1 MSIEI
6 AAFMDAS
13 IKIKDVTR
21 YLEEWAPLS
30 YQESYDNAGLI
41 TGDPNTE
48 VTGILVTLDCT
59 EEVVDEA
66 INSRCNLIVA
76 HHPIVFKG
84 LRKLTGINY
93 VERTVIKAIR
103 NEISLYAIHTN
114 LDNVHTGVNKMIC
127 EKIGLKNFKVL
138 APRTD
143 TLNKLVTFVP
153 RESAGKVTDAL
164 YEAGAGQ
171 VGDYKNCSFQ
181 LEGVGTFMPTESTS
195 PFIGEHH
202 KQTYVGESRV
212 EVIFPGYLKNKILG
226 ALKSSH
232 PYEEVA
238 YYLIPLLNENQQVG
252 SGMIGELETP
262 EEPLQF
268 LHSLKNKMNLSVI
281 RHTAPPSKDI
291 KKIAVCGGAGSF
303 LLPNA
308 IQAGADAFVTA
319 DLKYHQFFDADNKIM
334 IADIGH
340 YESEVFTK
348 DLLIQVLTKK
358 FHTFAIIFS
367 KTRTNPIS
375 YI

>member
-1 MSIEI
+1 
-6 AAFMDAS
+6 MDAS

-30 YQESYDNAGLI
+30 YQESYDNSGLI

-48 VTGILVTLDCT
+48 VKGILLSLDCT
-59 EEVVDEA
+59 EDVVDEA
-66 INSRCNLIVA
+66 ISSGCNLIVA

-84 LRKLTGINY
+84 LRKLTGSTY

-103 NEISLYAIHTN
+103 NDVALYAIHTN
-114 LDNVHTGVNKMIC
+114 LDNVHTGVNRTIC
-127 EKIGLKNFKVL
+127 EKIGLKNLKVL
-138 APRTD
+138 APKND
-143 TLNKLVTFVP
+143 TLNKLVTFIP
-153 RESAGKVTDAL
+153 KENASQVTKAL
-164 YEAGAGQ
+164 YDAGAGQ
-171 VGDYKNCSFQ
+171 VGDYENCSFQ
-181 LEGVGTFMPTESTS
+181 LDGIGTFMPTESTS
-195 PFIGEHH
+195 PYIGEHQ
-202 KQTYVGESRV
+202 KQTYVDETRV
-212 EVIFPGYLKNKILG
+212 ELVFPGHLKGKILK
-226 ALKSSH
+226 ALKAAH

-238 YYLIPLLNENQQVG
+238 YYFLPLLNENQHVG
-252 SGMIGELETP
+252 SGMIGDLVIP

-268 LHSLKNKMNLSVI
+268 LQSLKIKMNLSVI
-281 RHTAPPSKDI
+281 RYTAPLTKNI
-291 KKIAVCGGAGSF
+291 QKIAVCGGAGSF

-319 DLKYHQFFDADNKIM
+319 DLKYHQFFDADQKIM

-340 YESEVFTK
+340 YESEVYTK
-348 DLLIQVLTKK
+348 ELLMQVLTKK

>member
-1 MSIEI
+1 
-6 AAFMDAS
+6 MDAS

-30 YQESYDNAGLI
+30 YQESYDNSGLI
-41 TGDPNTE
+41 TGNANDE
-48 VTGILVTLDCT
+48 VKGLLISLDCT
-59 EEVVDEA
+59 EDVVDEA
-66 INSRCNLIVA
+66 IKTGCNLIVS

-84 LRKLTGINY
+84 LRKLTGSTY
-93 VERTVIKAIR
+93 VERTIIKAIK
-103 NEISLYAIHTN
+103 NDIAIYAIHTN

-127 EKIGLKNFKVL
+127 EKIGLKDLKVL
-138 APRTD
+138 APKQD
-143 TLNKLVTFVP
+143 TLNKLVTFIP
-153 RESAGKVTDAL
+153 KESAAKVTAAL

-181 LEGVGTFMPTESTS
+181 LEGIGTFMPTESTN
-195 PFIGEHH
+195 PFIGEHQ
-202 KQTYVGESRV
+202 KQTFVEESRV
-212 EVIFPGYLKNKILG
+212 EVILPEYLKTKILSVLR
-226 ALKSSH
+226 AAH

-238 YYLIPLLNENQQVG
+238 YYLLPLLNENQQVG
-252 SGMIGELETP
+252 SGMIGELEVP
-262 EEPLQF
+262 EEPLRF
-268 LHSLKNKMNLSVI
+268 LQSLKNKMNLSAI
-281 RHTAPPSKDI
+281 RHTAPLSKNI
-291 KKIAVCGGAGSF
+291 KKVAVCGGAGSF

-348 DLLIQVLTKK
+348 ELLMQVLTKK

>member
-1 MSIEI
+1 
-6 AAFMDAS
+6 MDAS

-41 TGDPNTE
+41 TGDLHNE
-48 VTGILVTLDCT
+48 VNGILVSLDCT
-59 EEVVDEA
+59 EEVIDEA
-66 INSRCNLIVA
+66 IKERCNLIVS

-84 LRKLTGINY
+84 LKKLTGSNY

-103 NEISLYAIHTN
+103 NEISIYAIHTN

-127 EKIGLKNFKVL
+127 DKIGLKNLRVL
-138 APRTD
+138 SPKND
-143 TLNKLVTFVP
+143 TLNKLVTFIP
-153 RESAGKVTDAL
+153 RESAAQVREAL
-164 YEAGAGQ
+164 YNAGAGQ

-181 LEGVGTFMPTESTS
+181 LDGVGTFMPTESTS
-195 PFIGEHH
+195 PHIGEHH
-202 KQTYVGESRV
+202 EQTYVDETRV
-212 EVIFPGYLKNKILG
+212 EVIFPGYVKNKILD
-226 ALKSSH
+226 ALRSSH

-238 YYLIPLLNENQQVG
+238 YYISPLLNDNQHVG
-252 SGMIGELETP
+252 SGMIGDLEEP

-281 RHTAPPSKDI
+281 RHTAPLFKNI
-291 KKIAVCGGAGSF
+291 EKIAVCGGAGSF

-308 IQAGADAFVTA
+308 IRAGADAFVTS
-319 DLKYHQFFDADNKIM
+319 DLKYHQFFDADNRIM

-348 DLLIQVLTKK
+348 DLLMQVLTKK

>member
-1 MSIEI
+1 
-6 AAFMDAS
+6 MDAS

-41 TGDPNTE
+41 TGDPNDK
-48 VTGILVTLDCT
+48 VKGLLVSLDCT
-59 EEVVDEA
+59 EAVVDEA
-66 INSRCNLIVA
+66 IKDGCNLIVA

-84 LRKLTGINY
+84 LRKLTGSNY

-103 NEISLYAIHTN
+103 NDISIYAIHTN
-114 LDNVHTGVNKMIC
+114 LDNVHTGVNRMIC
-127 EKIGLKNFKVL
+127 EKIGLKNLKIL
-138 APRTD
+138 SPKTD
-143 TLNKLVTFVP
+143 TLNKLVTFIP
-153 RESAGKVTDAL
+153 RENATQVSDAL
-164 YEAGAGQ
+164 YKAGAGQ

-195 PFIGEHH
+195 PYIGEHQ
-202 KQTYVGESRV
+202 KQTYVNETRV
-212 EVIFPGYLKNKILG
+212 EVIFPGYLKHKILG
-226 ALKSSH
+226 ALKTSH

-238 YYLIPLLNENQQVG
+238 YYILPLLNENQHVG
-252 SGMIGELETP
+252 SGMIGDLEVS

-268 LHSLKNKMNLSVI
+268 LNSLKNKMILSVI
-281 RHTAPPSKDI
+281 RHTAPLPKNI
-291 KKIAVCGGAGSF
+291 QKIAVCGGAGSF

-319 DLKYHQFFDADNKIM
+319 DLKYHEFFDADNRIM

-348 DLLIQVLTKK
+348 DLLMQVLTKK